1 MAKGYAG
8 RYLNVNLTSG
18 VCSHFS
24 LEEDLLR
31 KFLGGSSLSAK
42 IFLDRFALDLDPL
55 AAESPFMVMTG
66 PLVGSGFPGSSRFT
80 VCAKSPLTGI
90 WGEGACGGTFGPEL
104 KRAGYDGIL
113 IVGKAQS
120 PTPLSIVQG
129 EARLID
135 ASDLWGKD
143 IYQTTDLL
151 KKKDKGLKVKGLL
164 SHPVKLVRLT
174 KIMFVI

>member
-1 MAKGYAG
+1 
-8 RYLNVNLTSG
+8 VNLTSG

-24 LEEDLLR
+24 LEDDLLR
-31 KFLGGSSLSAK
+31 KFLG
-42 IFLDRFALDLDPL
+42 
-55 AAESPFMVMTG
+55 
-66 PLVGSGFPGSSRFT
+66 GSSRFT

-120 PTPLSIVQG
+120 PTTLSIIEG

-174 KIMFVI
+174 KIMSVL